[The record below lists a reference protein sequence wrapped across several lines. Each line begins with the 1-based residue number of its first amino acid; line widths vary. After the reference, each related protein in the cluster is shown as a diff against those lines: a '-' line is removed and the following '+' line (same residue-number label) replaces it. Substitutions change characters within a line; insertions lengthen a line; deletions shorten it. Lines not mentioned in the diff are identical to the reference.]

1 MLKIKLRPCVDR
13 GCSLG
18 DGAIGA
24 ACRILRV
31 DIGWP
36 RLQYTWSE
44 HCCDS
49 RRIPSLF
56 QSDHATFN
64 KYEYTLNTSRCIPTS
79 ADLILKTHHDRYKQ
93 ITFPRITSC
102 NIIASSIYLRTM
114 DQMYQMD
121 QMDHHRHH
129 QERDRH
135 TRLITTWKITTW
147 QTKKCYNK
155 KVSLYPEDPIFL
167 CTRARDLWQTPRDRP
182 LYGF

>member
-1 MLKIKLRPCVDR
+1 VRSKSASPWTLKIKLRPCVDR
-13 GCSLG
+13 GCSLGDDG

-36 RLQYTWSE
+36 RLHYTWSE

-64 KYEYTLNTSRCIPTS
+64 KYEYIPNTSRCIPTS
-79 ADLILKTHHDRYKQ
+79 ADPKCRFNSHDSSRSLQ
-93 ITFPRITSC
+93 DNISSC

-135 TRLITTWKITTW
+135 TRLITT
-147 QTKKCYNK
+147 
-155 KVSLYPEDPIFL
+155 
-167 CTRARDLWQTPRDRP
+167 
-182 LYGF
+182 

>member
-36 RLQYTWSE
+36 RLHYTWSE

-93 ITFPRITSC
+93 ITFPRVTSSRAVSTFERWIRC
-102 NIIASSIYLRTM
+102 TRWIRWTIIDTIRSVIDIRDWLLHERLLRDKLKSATTRKFHCIQYFFAPEQEIY
-114 DQMYQMD
+114 
-121 QMDHHRHH
+121 
-129 QERDRH
+129 DRH
-135 TRLITTWKITTW
+135 
-147 QTKKCYNK
+147 
-155 KVSLYPEDPIFL
+155 
-167 CTRARDLWQTPRDRP
+167 RAIDHYMDSN
-182 LYGF
+182 